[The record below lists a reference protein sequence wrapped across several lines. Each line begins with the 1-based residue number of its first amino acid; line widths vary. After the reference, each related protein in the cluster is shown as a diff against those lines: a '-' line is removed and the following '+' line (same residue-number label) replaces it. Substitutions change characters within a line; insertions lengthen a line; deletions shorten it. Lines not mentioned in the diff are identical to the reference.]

1 MESERDTVGSLKE
14 RVSRL
19 LRTLEDCRK
28 EKEKI
33 LEELEDLKRKHLETL
48 RELEE
53 MKALIDSVLGDEN

>member
-19 LRTLEDCRK
+19 LRMLEDCRK

-33 LEELEDLKRKHLETL
+33 LEELEGLKRKHLETL

>member
-1 MESERDTVGSLKE
+1 MESERDTIGSLKE

-19 LRTLEDCRK
+19 LRMLEDCRK

-33 LEELEDLKRKHLETL
+33 LEELEGLKRKHLETL

-53 MKALIDSVLGDEN
+53 MKALIDSVLGDEG

>member
-1 MESERDTVGSLKE
+1 MESERDTLGSLKE

-19 LRTLEDCRK
+19 LRTFEDCK
-28 EKEKI
+28 KDKQKI
-33 LEELEDLKRKHLETL
+33 LEELENLKRKHLETL

>member
-1 MESERDTVGSLKE
+1 MESERDTIGSLKE

-28 EKEKI
+28 DKEKI
-33 LEELEDLKRKHLETL
+33 LEELEGLKRKHLETL

-53 MKALIDSVLGDEN
+53 MKALIDSVLGDEG

>member
-1 MESERDTVGSLKE
+1 MESEGDTLGSLRE

-19 LRTLEDCRK
+19 LRMLEDCRK

-33 LEELEDLKRKHLETL
+33 LEELENLKRKHLETL

-53 MKALIDSVLGDEN
+53 IKALIDSVLGDEN

>member
-1 MESERDTVGSLKE
+1 MESERDTIGSLKE
-14 RVSRL
+14 RVFRL

-33 LEELEDLKRKHLETL
+33 LEELEGLKRKHLETL
-48 RELEE
+48 RDLEE